1 MKHLNSDLHLS
12 YDELLQAMI
21 DPLDLSPT
29 QQAHFKYCPH
39 CRRRTEDLTD
49 LYTRLGQ
56 MAKQM
61 APKPRRALRVPVHN
75 APVGRWQFK
84 PGIALGVLGVLIF
97 VFTSWGP
104 EFTRIHQTPTPTV
117 VQNFE
122 NDDLLMEEIERLV
135 EDALPVK
142 YQRMAALSDDRSAGY
157 LDELIDWV
165 VPSPESADDFEQPAI
180 SDRLSRQESI
190 ARSDATAHLERRAV

>member
-1 MKHLNSDLHLS
+1 MKHLNPDLHLTC
-12 YDELLQAMI
+12 DELLLAVI
-21 DPLDLSPT
+21 DPSDLDPT
-29 QQAHFKYCPH
+29 QQAHFKYCRH
-39 CRRRTEDLTD
+39 CRRLTDDLTHR
-49 LYTRLGQ
+49 YTRLGQ

-61 APKPRRALRVPVHN
+61 APEPRQAFRVPAHN

-104 EFTRIHQTPTPTV
+104 EFTRIHRTPTAIV
-117 VQNFE
+117 VQHFE
-122 NDDLLMEEIERLV
+122 NDDHLMEEIETLV

-142 YQRMAALSDDRSAGY
+142 YQQMAALSDDRSVGY

-165 VPSPESADDFEQPAI
+165 VPSPESADDLEQPAI
-180 SDRLSRQESI
+180 SDRLSRQESV
-190 ARSDATAHLERRAV
+190 ARREATAHTERRMV